1 MAWIITT
8 EKKINVYFDRYTPI
22 DGNVVD
28 KDVVYK
34 LKFHGIGYH
43 TAGRYFY
50 MIIQEFF
57 PQKSIPLRSHRSSL
71 WHINIKK
78 VNKKL
83 LVPQIEID

>member
-1 MAWIITT
+1 M
-8 EKKINVYFDRYTPI
+8 
-22 DGNVVD
+22 GMLVD

-34 LKFHGIGYH
+34 LENLHGIGYH
-43 TAGRYFY
+43 TAGRYFTRSY
-50 MIIQEFF
+50 RNFF